1 MAFPLDHTGQ
11 MRADLDAGAAAW
23 ELLGFLLSPETP
35 QQGAVPGEDG
45 MQPWATANRC
55 ALFHEGY
62 LELIG
67 IRAPERFNP
76 WAHFMARHEGIHIAA
91 FRCASADEAWPGMAA
106 QGFAPPVRRARSTP
120 AGEMRFRNIFSE
132 DARWPEGR
140 IIVIEHQTP
149 EILWRPELLEH
160 PNGASALRQCL
171 FVSDRPDELA
181 ARLSAFGADPAGYA
195 VLPAGDFAEAFPGEA
210 APPFPCMA
218 GQVIA
223 FADLDRA
230 ICLMEGNGVPVG
242 HDSLGRTFVGRAHN
256 NGAVMVLI
264 EDGPA
269 RSRSGIDAMS

>member
-1 MAFPLDHTGQ
+1 MALPLDHTGQ

-23 ELLGFLLSPETP
+23 ERLGFLLSPETP
-35 QQGAVPGEDG
+35 QQGAVPGASG

-67 IRAPERFNP
+67 IHAPDRFNP
-76 WAHFMARHEGIHIAA
+76 WTSFMARHEGIHIAA

-106 QGFAPPVRRARSTP
+106 QGFAPPVQRARSTP

-160 PNGASALRQCL
+160 PNGA
-171 FVSDRPDELA
+171 
-181 ARLSAFGADPAGYA
+181 
-195 VLPAGDFAEAFPGEA
+195 
-210 APPFPCMA
+210 
-218 GQVIA
+218 
-223 FADLDRA
+223 
-230 ICLMEGNGVPVG
+230 
-242 HDSLGRTFVGRAHN
+242 
-256 NGAVMVLI
+256 
-264 EDGPA
+264 
-269 RSRSGIDAMS
+269 

>member
-23 ELLGFLLSPETP
+23 ERLGFLLSPETP
-35 QQGAVPGEDG
+35 QQGAVPGASG

-67 IRAPERFNP
+67 IRAPDRFNP
-76 WAHFMARHEGIHIAA
+76 WAHFIARHEGIHIAA

-106 QGFAPPVRRARSTP
+106 QGFAPPVQRARSTRR
-120 AGEMRFRNIFSE
+120 AEMRFRNIFSE

-181 ARLSAFGADPAGYA
+181 ARLAGFGADPAGYA
-195 VLPAGDFAEAFPGEA
+195 VLSPAGLQ
-210 APPFPCMA
+210 PC
-218 GQVIA
+218 
-223 FADLDRA
+223 F
-230 ICLMEGNGVPVG
+230 
-242 HDSLGRTFVGRAHN
+242 
-256 NGAVMVLI
+256 
-264 EDGPA
+264 PA
-269 RSRSGIDAMS
+269 RPRRPCPAWRGRSSPSPTRTAPSA

>member
-1 MAFPLDHTGQ
+1 MAWPLDHTGQ

-23 ELLGFLLSPETP
+23 ERLGFLLSPETP
-35 QQGAVPGEDG
+35 QQGAVPGETG

-67 IRAPERFNP
+67 IRAPDRFNP

-106 QGFAPPVRRARSTP
+106 QGFAPPVQRARSTP

-149 EILWRPELLEH
+149 EVLWRPELLEH
-160 PNGASALRQCL
+160 PNGARALGQCL

-181 ARLSAFGADPAGYA
+181 ARLLAFGADPAGYVA
-195 VLPAGDFAEAFPGEA
+195 MSAGGFAAMFPGEA
-210 APPFPCMA
+210 APPLPCMA

-230 ICLMEGNGVPVG
+230 IRLMEGNGVLAKR
-242 HDSLGRTFVGRAHN
+242 DSLGRAFVGRAHN

-264 EDGPA
+264 EDRPA
-269 RSRSGIDAMS
+269 

>member
-1 MAFPLDHTGQ
+1 MTFPLDHTGQ

-23 ELLGFLLSPETP
+23 QRLGFLLSPETP
-35 QQGAVPGEDG
+35 QQGAAPGEDG

-55 ALFHEGY
+55 ALFREGY

-67 IRAPERFNP
+67 MRAPGRFNP
-76 WAHFMARHEGIHIAA
+76 WSHFMARHEGIHIAA
-91 FRCASADEAWPGMAA
+91 FSCACADEAWPGMAA
-106 QGFAPPVRRARSTP
+106 QGFAPPVQRARSTP

-132 DARWPEGR
+132 DASWPEGR

-149 EILWRPELLEH
+149 EVLWRPELLEH

-171 FVSDRPDELA
+171 FVSNRPDELA
-181 ARLSAFGADPAGYA
+181 SRLASFGADPAGYA
-195 VLPAGDFAEAFPGEA
+195 VLSAGDFADMFPGET
-210 APPFPCMA
+210 APPLPCMA

-223 FADLDRA
+223 FADPDRA
-230 ICLMEGNGVPVG
+230 IRLIETNGVPIRR
-242 HDSLGRTFVGRAHN
+242 DSLGRAFVGRVHN

-269 RSRSGIDAMS
+269 

>member
-23 ELLGFLLSPETP
+23 ERLGFLLSPETP
-35 QQGAVPGEDG
+35 QQGAVPGTGG

-55 ALFHEGY
+55 ALFRRGY

-67 IRAPERFNP
+67 IRAPDRFNP
-76 WAHFMARHEGIHIAA
+76 WVHFMARHEGIHIAA

-106 QGFAPPVRRARSTP
+106 QGFAPPVQRARSTP

-171 FVSDRPDELA
+171 FVSDSPDELA
-181 ARLSAFGADPAGYA
+181 ARLAGFGADGVGCTALSAGS
-195 VLPAGDFAEAFPGEA
+195 FAAMFPGEA
-210 APPFPCMA
+210 APLLPCMA
-218 GQVIA
+218 GHVIA
-223 FADLDRA
+223 FADPDCA
-230 ICLMEGNGVPVG
+230 IRLMEGNGVPVKR
-242 HDSLGRTFVGRAHN
+242 DSLGRAFVGRAHN

-264 EDGPA
+264 EDRLA
-269 RSRSGIDAMS
+269 